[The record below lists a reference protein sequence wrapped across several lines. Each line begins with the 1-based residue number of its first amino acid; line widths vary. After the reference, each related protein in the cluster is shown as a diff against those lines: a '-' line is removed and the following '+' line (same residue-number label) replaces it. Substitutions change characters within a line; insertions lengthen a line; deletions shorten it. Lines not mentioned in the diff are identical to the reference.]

1 MGSPASYANF
11 LVQETIN
18 IKTISDV
25 DYAVNKLVKFY
36 LLYHEENN
44 FSCRILLPKG
54 EERSSRITAKSFG
67 LNLQNAFL
75 RAIKKKKL
83 KPNIKQ
89 VRYVHDGS
97 HYGWILASPTLIDE
111 FNVS

>member
-11 LVQETIN
+11 HVQETIN
-18 IKTISDV
+18 IETISDV
-25 DYAVNKLVKFY
+25 DYAVNRLVKYYF
-36 LLYHEENN
+36 LYHEENN

-54 EERSSRITAKSFG
+54 KEKSSRITAKSFG

-89 VRYVHDGS
+89 VRYVHDES
-97 HYGWILASPTLIDE
+97 HYGWILASPTLLNE
-111 FNVS
+111 FHV